1 MAPAPGGG
9 AGGGGEM
16 FGWRT
21 DFGKRFRKGRE
32 LGRGQFGITYLVT
45 ELATGNQYASK
56 TIPKAKLTSRSAR
69 EDVENEVAIM
79 RALRGHANVV
89 NLEDVYE
96 DAADV
101 HLVMEVCRG
110 GELFD
115 SIVAR
120 GHFSE
125 ADAAGLVRQM
135 LDVVARCH
143 LSGVIHRDLKPENF
157 LFKDSAR
164 GSPIKATDFGLS
176 CFFQTDAVFTE
187 VVGSPY
193 YVAPEVLRRKYGT
206 ACDIHSVGVIMYI
219 LLSGTPP
226 FYGATEQQIFSAV
239 LKGTIDLERG
249 TWQKISESAK
259 DLIRKMLLRD
269 PKARLTASEA
279 LSHPWLSQRSG
290 ARGAAPNIPLDISV
304 LNHLRRYAG
313 YEKLK
318 KVALQRVARLCS
330 EVEVRSLKDQF
341 LEIDT
346 DRSGTISL
354 NELVGAVK
362 QMQTSASGTQV
373 IPEDL
378 VQGIMA
384 EADADGDGQV
394 DYLEF
399 VAAAMP
405 LGQLQRRD
413 RARWRNMLNR
423 IFDEMDSD
431 KNGHVDMSELGT
443 VLREWTGARMDEA
456 DIQEAL
462 QEVDQNG
469 DGVIDR
475 LEFFEL
481 FRTASSKR
489 RDPPPPAASQGAPS

>member
-1 MAPAPGGG
+1 MG
-9 AGGGGEM
+9 
-16 FGWRT
+16 
-21 DFGKRFRKGRE
+21 
-32 LGRGQFGITYLVT
+32 
-45 ELATGNQYASK
+45 
-56 TIPKAKLTSRSAR
+56 
-69 EDVENEVAIM
+69 VAIM
-79 RALRGHANVV
+79 RALRGHPNVV
-89 NLEDVYE
+89 TLEDVYE
-96 DAADV
+96 DDTHV
-101 HLVMEVCRG
+101 HLVMEVCKG

-125 ADAAGLVRQM
+125 ADAAVIVRQM

-157 LFKDSAR
+157 LFKDNSKN
-164 GSPIKATDFGLS
+164 SPIKATDFGLS
-176 CFFQTDAVFTE
+176 AFFETDRTFTE

-193 YVAPEVLRRKYGT
+193 YVAPEVLRRKYST

-219 LLSGTPP
+219 LLSGSPP
-226 FYGATEQQIFSAV
+226 FYGNTEQQIFSAV
-239 LKGTIDLERG
+239 LKGELHLQGGPWR
-249 TWQKISESAK
+249 KVSPSAK
-259 DLIRKMLLRD
+259 DLIRKMLVRD

-279 LSHPWLSQRSG
+279 LSHPWLQSSG
-290 ARGAAPNIPLDISV
+290 TQGAAPHIPLDISV
-304 LNHLRRYAG
+304 LTHLKRYSG
-313 YEKLK
+313 YEKVK
-318 KVALQRVARLCS
+318 KVALQRVARMCS
-330 EVEVRSLKDQF
+330 ENEVRSLRDQF

-362 QMQTSASGTQV
+362 QMQTNESGRQV
-373 IPEDL
+373 IPDQL
-378 VQGIMA
+378 VQGIMS

-405 LGQLQRRD
+405 LGQLQRRN
-413 RARWRNMLNR
+413 RERWRNMLNR
-423 IFDEMDSD
+423 IFDEMDTD
-431 KNGHVDMSELGT
+431 NNGHVDVLELGA
-443 VLREWTGARMDEA
+443 VLHSWTGASMEES
-456 DIQEAL
+456 DIQDAL

-489 RDPPPPAASQGAPS
+489 RDPPLAVTSEAPHNF